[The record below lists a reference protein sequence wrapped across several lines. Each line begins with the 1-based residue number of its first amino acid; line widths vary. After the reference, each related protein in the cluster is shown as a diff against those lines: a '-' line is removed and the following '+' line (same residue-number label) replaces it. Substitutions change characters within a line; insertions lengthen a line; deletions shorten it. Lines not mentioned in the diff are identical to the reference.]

1 MKLIEGFVVL
11 LTLGK
16 CRVGIG
22 IAIAIYSFSNIT
34 YNKQLWLRV
43 VYFVAQG
50 KVRAVFAFPV
60 SAQNARV
67 SRKRNWL
74 KIFRK

>member
-22 IAIAIYSFSNIT
+22 IAIYSSSDIT
-34 YNKQLWLRV
+34 YNKQLMLYV
-43 VYFVAQG
+43 VYFVAEG
-50 KVRAVFAFPV
+50 KVRAMFAFAKL
-60 SAQNARV
+60 AQNARV